1 MRMKQEEQYII
12 AESRELSVGE
22 RPEWTNHFF
31 NAFPAL
37 SHGNYRLYA
46 SSNVISQVGTWLQN
60 VAQGYVVYEIT
71 NSAFWVG
78 LISALYFLPILLLSL
93 YAGVIIDRHKK
104 RSIMYVTQS
113 VQAVLAVSLAV
124 LTYFGFVQATHIA
137 VFAFLLGCA
146 NAFDMPARQ
155 TFMTRIVGT
164 SELSSAI
171 SLNAGTYNAARIV
184 GPSMAGITIAQLGVS
199 GAFLINGLSFIA
211 VIAAL
216 YAMRFEEVI
225 HETHPHPLRAIR
237 EGVSASFRHEV
248 IRPILFL
255 ALFDAV
261 FGWSYVAIMPVV
273 AKDVFHQDA
282 QGLGYLQA
290 AAGAG
295 AVLGA
300 VVVSIFSTRVKPYIF
315 MFCGAFIFSFAL
327 MVFSFATEM
336 GPGMLSLA
344 IAGFGLI
351 SLFATMNATVQ
362 HLSPDHLRGR
372 IMSVYTLMF
381 IGMSPFGSMEIGW
394 LSDVIS
400 VQNTLRLNAAIMCI
414 ASLYIYITQKSLRRV

>member
-1 MRMKQEEQYII
+1 MKQEEQYILQ
-12 AESRELSVGE
+12 ESRELNIGE
-22 RPEWTNHFF
+22 RPGWTKHFF
-31 NAFPAL
+31 KAFPAL
-37 SHGNYRLYA
+37 RHRNYRLYA
-46 SSNVISQVGTWLQN
+46 SSNVISQIGTWLQN

-78 LISALYFLPILLLSL
+78 LISALYFLPILIFSL
-93 YAGVIIDRHKK
+93 FAGVIIDRHRK
-104 RSIMYVTQS
+104 RSIMYITQT
-113 VQAVLAVSLAV
+113 VQAVLAMVLAA
-124 LTYFGFVQATHIA
+124 LTYFGYAQALHIA
-137 VFAFLLGCA
+137 IFAFLLGCA

-155 TFMTRIVGT
+155 TFMTRIVKKDD
-164 SELSSAI
+164 LSSAI

-199 GAFLINGLSFIA
+199 GAFLINGLSFFA

-216 YAMRFEEVI
+216 IAMRFNEVI
-225 HETHPHPLRAIR
+225 HDTHPAPLRAIR
-237 EGVSASFRHEV
+237 EGLSVSFRHEV

-255 ALFDAV
+255 ALFAAV

-295 AVLGA
+295 AILGA
-300 VVVSIFSTRVKPYIF
+300 ILVSSFSSRVKPYIF
-315 MFCGAFIFSFAL
+315 MFSGAFIFSVAL
-327 MVFSFATEM
+327 MIFSFANEM
-336 GPGMLSLA
+336 VFGMISLA

-351 SLFATMNATVQ
+351 TLFATMNATVQ

-394 LSDVIS
+394 LSDIIN
-400 VQNTLRLNAAIMCI
+400 VQNTLRLNAAII
-414 ASLYIYITQKSLRRV
+414 FLAALIIYVTQKPLRRV

>member
-1 MRMKQEEQYII
+1 MKQEEQYILQ
-12 AESRELSVGE
+12 ESRELNIGE
-22 RPEWTNHFF
+22 RPGWTRHFF
-31 NAFPAL
+31 QAFPAL
-37 SHGNYRLYA
+37 RHRNYRLYA
-46 SSNVISQVGTWLQN
+46 SSNVISQIGTWLQN

-78 LISALYFLPILLLSL
+78 LISALYFLPILIFSL
-93 YAGVIIDRHKK
+93 FAGVIIDRHRK
-104 RSIMYVTQS
+104 RSIMYITQTA
-113 VQAVLAVSLAV
+113 QAILAIALAV
-124 LTYFGFVQATHIA
+124 LTFFGYVQAPHIA
-137 VFAFLLGCA
+137 IFAFLLGCA

-155 TFMTRIVGT
+155 TFMTRIVKKDD
-164 SELSSAI
+164 LSSAI

-199 GAFLINGLSFIA
+199 GAFLINGLSFFA

-216 YAMRFEEVI
+216 YSMRYNEVI
-225 HETHPHPLRAIR
+225 HESHPAPLRAIR
-237 EGVSASFRHEV
+237 EGLSASFRHDV

-255 ALFDAV
+255 ALFAAV

-273 AKDVFHQDA
+273 AKDVFNQDA

-295 AVLGA
+295 AILGA
-300 VVVSIFSTRVKPYIF
+300 ILVSSFSRRVKPYIF
-315 MFCGAFIFSFAL
+315 MFSGAFIFSVAL
-327 MVFSFATEM
+327 MIFSFANEM
-336 GPGMLSLA
+336 VSGMISLA

-351 SLFATMNATVQ
+351 TLFATMNATVQ

-381 IGMSPFGSMEIGW
+381 IGMSPFGSMEIGL
-394 LSDVIS
+394 LSDIIH
-400 VQNTLRLNAAIMCI
+400 VQNTLRLNAAIVFLAALI
-414 ASLYIYITQKSLRRV
+414 IYVTQKPLRRV